1 MPLLLAEFCGRW
13 GCTWQEGIFNLFLVA
28 LFSKG
33 GWILLLGI
41 PFLLFLIGLFFV
53 GGFRAVY
60 EFFVDLDTPTGSK
73 DKVSKLQQG
82 GKQILPKAKIV
93 GQTVRIANK
102 AIRNHREEQNSVN
115 QAKSQPL
122 DISEPDE
129 KAINNVSNEAANNT
143 VEFQPQRQR
152 IRKTAKF
159 LGRNLRNIAKD

>member
-1 MPLLLAEFCGRW
+1 MPLILAEFCGRW
-13 GCTWQEGIFNLFLVA
+13 GCTWQEGIINLFLVT

-33 GWILLLGI
+33 GWILLPGI
-41 PFLLFLIGLFFV
+41 LFLVGLFFV

-82 GKQILPKAKIV
+82 GKQVLPKAKIV

-102 AIRNHREEQNSVN
+102 AIKNHRQEQNIVN
-115 QAKSQPL
+115 QANSQPL

-129 KAINNVSNEAANNT
+129 KAINNVSDETVDNT
-143 VEFQPQRQR
+143 VESQPQRQR

>member
-1 MPLLLAEFCGRW
+1 MPLILAEFCGRW

-41 PFLLFLIGLFFV
+41 PFLLFLVGLFFV

-60 EFFVDLDTPTGSK
+60 EFFADSDIPTGSK
-73 DKVSKLQQG
+73 DKVSKFQQA
-82 GKQILPKAKIV
+82 GKQVLPKAKLL
-93 GQTVRIANK
+93 GRTVRVANK
-102 AIRNHREEQNSVN
+102 AIKNHQQEKNIVN
-115 QAKSQPL
+115 QVNSQPS

-129 KAINNVSNEAANNT
+129 KAINNVSDETANNT
-143 VEFQPQRQR
+143 VESQPQRQR
-152 IRKTAKF
+152 IRTTAKF